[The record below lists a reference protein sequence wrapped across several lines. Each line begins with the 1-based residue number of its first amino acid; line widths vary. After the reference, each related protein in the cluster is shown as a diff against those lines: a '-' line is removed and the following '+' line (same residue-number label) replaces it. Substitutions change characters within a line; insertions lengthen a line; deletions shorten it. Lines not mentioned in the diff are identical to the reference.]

1 MEQKNRQ
8 SLKELLASGKQ
19 MLVPCVYDSLSAKAM
34 ELCGF
39 DGVLISGGAMSYVL
53 GVNREDDM
61 SADEMIRITEAV
73 TSSISIPV
81 VVDAADG
88 HAEKPT
94 GVYRNIR
101 RLALA
106 GAAGVTI
113 DDGGGDFIWD
123 HKNLIPF
130 KGKNGVRGPKDMN
143 HLMEP
148 FAQAKSLTEL
158 LGRGFRPV
166 IEKQEYME
174 KIRAAVKACEGTDCI
189 VIARTECYDTYG
201 FDEVVDRLN
210 CAREL
215 GAQMWTVCLGMWSEA
230 EGRMFSEALGGWK
243 MWPDIVSYD
252 HKPNV
257 SLEAMKD
264 MGFQFITCHIA
275 EKAAMYGMQ
284 KFGAA
289 ILESKST
296 RQIDNAHIEGLT
308 PAEADEVLS
317 VAKKQAQAKER
328 SFCDRVLRSEVK
340 AS

>member
-1 MEQKNRQ
+1 MSQKDKKTLR
-8 SLKELLASGKQ
+8 ELLALGKQ
-19 MLVPCVYDSLSAKAM
+19 MLVPCVYDGLSARAM

-53 GVNREDDM
+53 GVNREDDL

-73 TSSISIPV
+73 VNSVDIPV
-81 VVDAADG
+81 VVDAVDG

-94 GVYRNIR
+94 GVYRNVR

-113 DDGGGDFIWD
+113 DDGGEDFIWD
-123 HKNLIPF
+123 GDLIPF
-130 KGKNGVRGPKDMN
+130 KGNNGVRGPKDMN

-148 FAQAKSLTEL
+148 FAQAKSLTDI

-166 IEKQEYME
+166 IEKKNYME
-174 KIRAAVKACEGTDCI
+174 KIKAAVKACEGTDCI

-201 FDEVVDRLN
+201 FDEVVDHIK

-215 GAQMWTVCLGMWSEA
+215 GAEMWTVCLGMWSEE

-243 MWPDIVSYD
+243 MWPDIISYD

-257 SLEAMKD
+257 SLEAMKE
-264 MGFQFITCHIA
+264 MEFQFITCHIA

-284 KFGAA
+284 KFGEEILKNKNTKA
-289 ILESKST
+289 IDEA
-296 RQIDNAHIEGLT
+296 IIEGLSK
-308 PAEADEVLS
+308 AEADAVLD
-317 VAKKQAQAKER
+317 VDVNDAKALEESFYKRIAQ
-328 SFCDRVLRSEVK
+328 
-340 AS
+340 